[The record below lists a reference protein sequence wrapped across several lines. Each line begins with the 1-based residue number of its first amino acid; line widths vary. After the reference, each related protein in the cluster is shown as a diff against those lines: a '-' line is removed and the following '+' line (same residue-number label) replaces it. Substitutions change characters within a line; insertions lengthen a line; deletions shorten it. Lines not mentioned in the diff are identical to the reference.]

1 MNERKNF
8 SLSLSLSLISI
19 LKSQHK
25 YKQKFDEIKEKK
37 KTSFITIKVNFSRQ

>member
-37 KTSFITIKVNFSRQ
+37 TSFITIKVNFSRQ